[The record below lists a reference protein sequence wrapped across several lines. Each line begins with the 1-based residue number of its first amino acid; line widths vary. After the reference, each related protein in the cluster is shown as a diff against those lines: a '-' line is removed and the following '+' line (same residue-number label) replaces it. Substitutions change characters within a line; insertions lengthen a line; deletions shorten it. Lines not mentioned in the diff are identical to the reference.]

1 MLLLSG
7 RVVLLRRERH
17 SDLDLLLDVEMKSGF
32 KPTTVVFVVDA
43 FDFVRHEGIAKK
55 SQVGSVVEE
64 VCLKFFLLKQRERWL
79 SDFDLLSESILSFDN
94 QATAGGLETPT
105 SELANHETN
114 RPNEMS
120 ETSVKKWDLYV

>member
-64 VCLKFFLLKQRERWL
+64 VCLKFF
-79 SDFDLLSESILSFDN
+79 F
-94 QATAGGLETPT
+94 AETKRKVV
-105 SELANHETN
+105 E
-114 RPNEMS
+114 
-120 ETSVKKWDLYV
+120 